1 MDTKAYLYRQEA
13 MKRWILLFIVSLFS
27 LFVLGT
33 YAIAA
38 ERYYDRKQADTWAEW
53 MIPEECTIKAEDI
66 KAEFLKTDVFM
77 TTADAIRED
86 KVPTAATTTTAAD
99 IKAGFKTTTKISAKL
114 RPLRGL
120 IFFTFKSYKSHE

>member
-1 MDTKAYLYRQEA
+1 MPSPLKDITTKA
-13 MKRWILLFIVSLFS
+13 
-27 LFVLGT
+27 
-33 YAIAA
+33 
-38 ERYYDRKQADTWAEW
+38 ADTWAEW

-114 RPLRGL
+114 RPFGALFFLPSNPIITRMISIIGQFYVVKQANNLTVTFACHLL
-120 IFFTFKSYKSHE
+120 IFNGFS

>member
-1 MDTKAYLYRQEA
+1 MPSPLKDITTKA
-13 MKRWILLFIVSLFS
+13 
-27 LFVLGT
+27 
-33 YAIAA
+33 
-38 ERYYDRKQADTWAEW
+38 ADTWAEW

-114 RPLRGL
+114 RPFGAL
-120 IFFTFKSYKSHE
+120 FFLPSNPINHTNDFNL

>member
-1 MDTKAYLYRQEA
+1 MPSPLKDITTKA
-13 MKRWILLFIVSLFS
+13 
-27 LFVLGT
+27 
-33 YAIAA
+33 
-38 ERYYDRKQADTWAEW
+38 ADTWAEW

-114 RPLRGL
+114 RPFGALF
-120 IFFTFKSYKSHE
+120 FFTFKSYNQFIGQFYVVKQANNLTVTFACHLLIFNGFS

>member
-1 MDTKAYLYRQEA
+1 MPSPLKDITTKA
-13 MKRWILLFIVSLFS
+13 
-27 LFVLGT
+27 
-33 YAIAA
+33 
-38 ERYYDRKQADTWAEW
+38 ADTWAEW

-114 RPLRGL
+114 RPFGAL
-120 IFFTFKSYKSHE
+120 FFLPSNPIITRMISIYRSILCC

>member
-1 MDTKAYLYRQEA
+1 MPSPLKDITTKA
-13 MKRWILLFIVSLFS
+13 
-27 LFVLGT
+27 
-33 YAIAA
+33 
-38 ERYYDRKQADTWAEW
+38 ADTWAEW

-99 IKAGFKTTTKISAKL
+99 IKAGFKTTTNFSKIEA
-114 RPLRGL
+114 LRGL
-120 IFFTFKSYKSHE
+120 IFFYLQIL

>member
-33 YAIAA
+33 Y
-38 ERYYDRKQADTWAEW
+38 ADTWAEW

-114 RPLRGL
+114 RPFGAL
-120 IFFTFKSYKSHE
+120 FFYLQIL